1 MRKIILYVVILF
13 QIALI
18 VSLVRGIQLSRRAS
32 LRIASMEEAKAKLI
46 AEQEKLKQEEE
57 YVQSPYYLEK
67 VARDELHLSKPGE
80 TVVIVPEGQLT
91 DQGPADAK
99 AMAGEGEKANWR
111 KWWEVLSGNW

>member
-1 MRKIILYVVILF
+1 MRKTILYGVIFF

-32 LRIASMEEAKAKLI
+32 LRIESMQEAKSKLV

-57 YVQSPYYLEK
+57 DVQSPYYLEK

-80 TVVIVPEGQLT
+80 TVVIIPDKLIL
-91 DQGPADAK
+91 DQPPADAK
-99 AMAGEGEKANWR
+99 DVMGEGEKANWR
-111 KWWEVLSGNW
+111 KWWEIVSGNW